1 MSVKI
6 NTVML
11 VDDEEIDQKT
21 YQRVL
26 KRSGI
31 VGEILVFTYATD
43 ALEYLK
49 SNPEQTVDVIFLDI
63 NMPRMN
69 GFEFLEAATAE
80 LGEAFARMVIVMLT
94 TSIDPK
100 DRKRAE
106 DNPLVRDFLD
116 KPLTVEQVESVA
128 AMLESGA

>member
-1 MSVKI
+1 MTKRI

-26 KRSGI
+26 KRSGM
-31 VGEILVFTYATD
+31 VEEILIFTYATD

-69 GFEFLEAATAE
+69 GFEFLEAATKE

-116 KPLTVEQVESVA
+116 KPLTIGHVEHVA
-128 AMLESGA
+128 NMLDDND

>member
-1 MSVKI
+1 MGVKI
-6 NTVML
+6 KTVML

-26 KRSGI
+26 NRSGI
-31 VGEILVFTYATD
+31 VGDILVFTYATD

-49 SNPEQTVDVIFLDI
+49 SNPEKTVDVIFLDI

-69 GFEFLEAATAE
+69 GFEFLEAATEE

-94 TSIDPK
+94 TSIDPR

-116 KPLTVEQVESVA
+116 KPLTIAHVEGVA
-128 AMLESGA
+128 AMLGG

>member
-1 MSVKI
+1 MAAKI
-6 NTVML
+6 DTVML

-26 KRSGI
+26 KRSGL
-31 VGEILVFTYATD
+31 VGEVLVFTYATD

-69 GFEFLEAATAE
+69 GFEFLEAATEE

-100 DRKRAE
+100 DRKRAA

-116 KPLTVEQVESVA
+116 KPLTISHVEHVA
-128 AMLESGA
+128 KMLADRG